1 MPPSPKLTVADFA
14 SEIVLVSPQMRIVM
28 RVPDAEIE
36 AHSTV
41 SPVSNVM
48 VGFMLGLSVGAM
60 SASSTMV
67 PPVIRVVPSAG
78 LSVGVVALGLP
89 VGSWRTSM
97 VPPDGSERAT
107 LSSMPVQPVV
117 TFSKKLVEGMVD
129 GPTVLPS

>member
-48 VGFMLGLSVGAM
+48 VGFMLGLCVGAM

-89 VGSWRTSM
+89 VGS
-97 VPPDGSERAT
+97 
-107 LSSMPVQPVV
+107 
-117 TFSKKLVEGMVD
+117 
-129 GPTVLPS
+129 